1 MKTSIF
7 KAKQLPKQGVFQG
20 GNFPPAEDANNLAR
34 DPAPEPTNTT
44 TTTPPSSVSTN
55 VYTVFDQTNDV
66 ITNSQQ
72 TITAAL
78 WSGNTGSLT
87 TFFTSSVQT
96 TSQRRYYVDIYDDE
110 PSAEGSAVQFSVAYG
125 NALGSG
131 SSDLGVDN
139 PASLA
144 IYSQYRRL
152 LLNSTT
158 SRFTTAGSGSTDSIY
173 VVNVKRNRV
182 KERLD
187 EGNFELALADIS
199 SRDSNATGSVVV
211 GSTVHKLI
219 DDSSI
224 ASATLGV
231 SGRAYN
237 IVSGSIDNG
246 VYNSSAPV
254 YYGKF
259 YPDYG
264 VMILDGNV
272 LDQNLS
278 FTTELGSDTEG
289 SNHFALF
296 HSISGSGS
304 PFIGRNTQKI
314 TSANYFIRV
323 KNGQYNYSNNP
334 SSLTGSAG
342 QVDTNLLGTNNTGKT
357 YITTIG
363 LYNEN
368 RELMAVAK
376 LSKPL
381 YKSFDTEHLIRV
393 KLDY

>member
-1 MKTSIF
+1 MKTLIS
-7 KAKQLPKQGVFQG
+7 KLKQLPRQGQPG
-20 GNFPPAEDANNLAR
+20 APFPSTDTFTGFDPDEDIV
-34 DPAPEPTNTT
+34 TN
-44 TTTPPSSVSTN
+44 
-55 VYTVFDQTNDV
+55 QQQI
-66 ITNSQQ
+66 ITSP
-72 TITAAL
+72 L
-78 WSGNTGSLT
+78 WSNDTGSLS
-87 TFFTSSVQT
+87 TFFTSSDQT
-96 TSQRRYYVDIYDDE
+96 TSQRRYYADIYNNT
-110 PSAEGSAVQFSVAYG
+110 PSAEDSAVQFSVAYG

-131 SSDLGVDN
+131 SSDLGIDN
-139 PASLA
+139 PASKA